1 MTKAGAGLV
10 QANARVRG
18 KPVVRRRVSACSR
31 RRRCDRR
38 RNADASTEAIA
49 SMDDRRCMKP
59 ATLAAQGTL
68 LDDAYTGHDGE
79 GAALAIL
86 QSGDA
91 KA

>member
-1 MTKAGAGLV
+1 
-10 QANARVRG
+10 
-18 KPVVRRRVSACSR
+18 
-31 RRRCDRR
+31 
-38 RNADASTEAIA
+38 
-49 SMDDRRCMKP
+49 MDDRRCMKP